1 MYLLGDYNL
10 NVLDYNNNTMF
21 RHGIISLIN
30 KPTHIAT
37 AIDNIFTNKYFN
49 TNRYNKTDISDYF
62 PIFFIDN
69 DISSNPQQTILKKII
84 LTDTNTKINNS
95 QTKLSN
101 INWSDVLK
109 LKNSN
114 DPLTYS

>member
-10 NVLDYNNNTMF
+10 NVLGYNNNTMF
-21 RHGIISLIN
+21 RRGIISLIN
-30 KPTHIAT
+30 KPTHTAT
-37 AIDNIFTNKYFN
+37 AIDNIF

-62 PIFFIDN
+62 PIFFIDSDN
-69 DISSNPQQTILKKII
+69 DITSYPQQTIL
-84 LTDTNTKINNS
+84 TDTDTKINNS